1 MHSIKTI
8 SNNRIK
14 EIVKL
19 HQKKNRDELG
29 LFIAEG
35 YKILE
40 ELLAN
45 KTEIIEIIALKT
57 ADTKNIDFP
66 VSIVLVPLLHFQMQL
81 LR

>member
-1 MHSIKTI
+1 MAGKFMHSIKAI

-45 KTEIIEIIALKT
+45 KEI
-57 ADTKNIDFP
+57 
-66 VSIVLVPLLHFQMQL
+66 
-81 LR
+81 